1 MTLNLNNYANINNGI
16 YASIPKFEREK
27 SHNEFLGYKIDQEG
41 FFMSDFNRAMNL
53 PLSYKIHS
61 KSIEN
66 FLTYQNSTHFSK
78 LDLKQTIQNAYKLF
92 SGLIDGSKEQFSP
105 LDLNHIPQA
114 FEFDKNSLN
123 ITKIY
128 SFDKKEYENFIH
140 NVYENYSPKNN
151 TILTTTF
158 FSLDTKA
165 LSENLFSYLP
175 YDINQKAYIDE
186 NGNISTSGL
195 FMAFMS
201 NQKIDHYIA
210 EGETNLF
217 GKLQGLDKN
226 IDKSEVDNLWKF
238 LNEYSEY
245 FDPSELFFGILRQ
258 NLSIEDF
265 KQLAFSKKSQV
276 LLNEQ
281 NVSSEIPSKKTPI
294 QNESQNKETYKDDN
308 TKNELLKK
316 LLENKFGKSE
326 ELELLFGIKFSD
338 DKTGEFSKI
347 LSKNTPKSVD
357 IKA

>member
-53 PLSYKIHS
+53 PPSYKIHS

-226 IDKSEVDNLWKF
+226 INKSEVDNLWKF

-245 FDPSELFFGILRQ
+245 FDPNELFFGILRQ

-281 NVSSEIPSKKTPI
+281 NASSEILLKKIPI
-294 QNESQNKETYKDDN
+294 QSESQNKETYKDDN
-308 TKNELLKK
+308 AKNELLKK

>member
-41 FFMSDFNRAMNL
+41 FFTSDFNRAMNL

-128 SFDKKEYENFIH
+128 SFDKKEYEN
-140 NVYENYSPKNN
+140 YSPKNN

-195 FMAFMS
+195 FMAFIS

-294 QNESQNKETYKDDN
+294 QSESQNKETYKDDN
-308 TKNELLKK
+308 AKNELLKK

-326 ELELLFGIKFSD
+326 ELELLFGFVMI
-338 DKTGEFSKI
+338 KTGEFGKI
-347 LSKNTPKSVD
+347 LSKTKKSVD